1 MWDDILK
8 RFKDIEIQPR
18 VLPERTLLMLKCLE
32 YKYAKA
38 FIETGAMK
46 FAIPQAGSLTVQL
59 AEMYWKEYM
68 HPKEDW
74 TKIKT
79 DS

>member
-1 MWDDILK
+1 MLNDILK

-46 FAIPQAGSLTVQL
+46 VATPS
-59 AEMYWKEYM
+59 
-68 HPKEDW
+68 
-74 TKIKT
+74 
-79 DS
+79 